1 MDLGIKD
8 RTAFVLG
15 GSSGLGFAAANEL
28 SLAGVK
34 VAICGRNRDKL
45 EKAAA
50 KIGALPVRGDVSK
63 KEDIVKMVDDVRKN
77 LGEIDILIT
86 NTGGPP
92 KADFKD
98 TDETMWSQSFRSIF
112 LSAANTIEQV
122 LPSMKKRGWG
132 RIIMI
137 ASMTA
142 KEPLAGLILSN
153 SIRAGLLG
161 LSKSISRET
170 AGYGVTVNVI
180 LPGYIETER
189 LKDLGLDL
197 NVLGK
202 TIPAGR
208 VGQPGELGNLAAF
221 LASENAAYITGQVI
235 AVDGGFT
242 RGIL

>member
-1 MDLGIKD
+1 MDFGIKD

-15 GSSGLGFAAANEL
+15 GSSGLGFAAASEL
-28 SLAGVK
+28 SAAGVK
-34 VAICGRNRDKL
+34 VAICGRNREKL
-45 EKAAA
+45 ENAAA
-50 KIGALPVRGDVSK
+50 KIGAVPVRGDVSK
-63 KEDIVKMVDDVRKN
+63 KEDIVRMVGEIRKE
-77 LGEIDILIT
+77 LGEIDILVT

-98 TDETMWSQSFRSIF
+98 TGETMWLKSFESIF
-112 LSAANTIEQV
+112 LSATNTIEQV
-122 LPSMKKRGWG
+122 LPSMKKIGWG

-142 KEPLAGLILSN
+142 KEPLSGLILSN

-170 AGYGVTVNVI
+170 AGYGITVNVI

-197 NVLGK
+197 NALGK

-208 VGQPGELGNLAAF
+208 VGHPEELGSLAAF
-221 LASENAAYITGQVI
+221 LASEKAAYITGQVI